1 MQKACGKNSCRT
13 LPGCTYAAVAQAAS
27 GDDNAAPARRRRE
40 ATNLERVV
48 AQVRNGGGG
57 MPPFRDALSAQ
68 QINDVSAYVVERI
81 AR

>member
-1 MQKACGKNSCRT
+1 VAKT
-13 LPGCTYAAVAQAAS
+13 LAVLCP
-27 GDDNAAPARRRRE
+27 AAPTRQWRKPLLATTTRHLRVGDAE

-48 AQVRNGGGG
+48 AQVRNGWGGI
-57 MPPFRDALSAQ
+57 PPFRDALSAQ